1 MTISQALKTNNTNE
15 WPTPQWLFD
24 LLDLEFGFTLDP
36 CCTDESA
43 KCGRYFTARDN
54 GLIQDWANDSVFM
67 NPPYSDVAEWM
78 GKAYGAAQE
87 GATVVCLVPSRT
99 DTRWW
104 HKYAMKG
111 EIRFIRGR
119 LRFGDATENA
129 PFPSCVV
136 VFRPRQFKLKSIR
149 GQLDD

>member
-1 MTISQALKTNNTNE
+1 MTISPALKSSNSDE
-15 WPTPQWLFD
+15 WATPQRLFD
-24 LLDLEFGFTLDP
+24 LLDLEFGFTLDA
-36 CCTDESA
+36 CCTDENA
-43 KCGRYFTARDN
+43 KCEHYFTRHEN
-54 GLIQDWANDSVFM
+54 GLNHGWGEDTVFM
-67 NPPYSDVAEWM
+67 NPPYSNVSAWM

-119 LRFGDATENA
+119 LKFGGATENA

-136 VFRPRQFKLKSIR
+136 VFRPKQFKLEA
-149 GQLDD
+149 QHD